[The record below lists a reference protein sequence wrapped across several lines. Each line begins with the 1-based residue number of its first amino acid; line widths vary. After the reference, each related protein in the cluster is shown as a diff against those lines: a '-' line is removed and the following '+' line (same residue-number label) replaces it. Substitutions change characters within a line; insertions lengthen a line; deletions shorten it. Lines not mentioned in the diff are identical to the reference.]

1 MYQRPTLNEF
11 VAGDGRRTN
20 MIENNQLP
28 PLTDDLLGILD
39 FLREAERLKTVLRT
53 AWTSTGEREST
64 ASHTWRLCLMALV
77 LAEHFPDVDAHRL
90 LKLCIVHD
98 LGEAIGGD
106 IPAIHQDA
114 NAPKAEQERR
124 DLLTL
129 LEPLPNLIRDELV
142 DLWDEYE
149 AAASPEAKVAKA
161 LDKLETI
168 MQHNQG
174 DNPADFDYA
183 FNLNYG
189 KRFTDNVPLAAAV
202 RTILDAETQR
212 NAGQS

>member
-1 MYQRPTLNEF
+1 MNDAEQY
-11 VAGDGRRTN
+11 
-20 MIENNQLP
+20 P
-28 PLTDDLLGILD
+28 PLTDDLLGILG

-53 AWTSTGEREST
+53 SWTSAGEREST

-77 LAEHFPDVDAHRL
+77 LADHFPNVNAHRL
-90 LKLCIVHD
+90 LKLCLVHD

-129 LEPLPNLIRDELV
+129 LAPLPDALRDDIV
-142 DLWDEYE
+142 ALWNEYE
-149 AAASPEAKVAKA
+149 AAASPEAQVAKA
-161 LDKLETI
+161 LDKLETL

-174 DNPADFDYA
+174 DNPPEFDYA
-183 FNLNYG
+183 FNLEYG
-189 KRFTDNVPLAAAV
+189 KKFTDAVPLVAALRMIV
-202 RTILDAETQR
+202 DAETQR
-212 NAGQS
+212 NAEQS

>member
-1 MYQRPTLNEF
+1 M
-11 VAGDGRRTN
+11 V
-20 MIENNQLP
+20 NNPQHP
-28 PLTDDLLGILD
+28 PLTDDLLGILT

-53 AWTSTGEREST
+53 SWTSAGEREST

-77 LAEHFPDVDAHRL
+77 LADHFSDVDAHRL
-90 LKLCIVHD
+90 LKLCLVHD

-129 LEPLPNLIRDELV
+129 VEPLPDSIRDEIV

-149 AAASPEAKVAKA
+149 AAATPEAKVAKA
-161 LDKLETI
+161 LDKLETL

-174 DNPADFDYA
+174 ANPADFDYA
-183 FNLNYG
+183 FNLDYG
-189 KRFTDNVPLAAAV
+189 KKFTDAVPLIAAI
-202 RTILDAETQR
+202 RTVLDTETQR
-212 NAGQS
+212 NAEDT

>member
-1 MYQRPTLNEF
+1 
-11 VAGDGRRTN
+11 
-20 MIENNQLP
+20 MINASQHL
-28 PLTDDLLGILD
+28 PLTDDLLGILA

-53 AWTSTGEREST
+53 SWTSSGEQEST

-77 LAEHFPDVDAHRL
+77 LADHFPDVDAHRL

-106 IPAIHQDA
+106 IPAIQQTPD
-114 NAPKAEQERR
+114 APKADQERR

-129 LEPLPNLIRDELV
+129 LKPLPNALRDDIV

-149 AAASPEAKVAKA
+149 AAASPEAKIAKA
-161 LDKLETI
+161 LDKLETL

-174 DNPADFDYA
+174 DNPPDFDYA

-189 KRFTDNVPLAAAV
+189 KKFTDAVPLVAAI
-202 RTILDAETQR
+202 RTVLDAETQR
-212 NAGQS
+212 NAEQS